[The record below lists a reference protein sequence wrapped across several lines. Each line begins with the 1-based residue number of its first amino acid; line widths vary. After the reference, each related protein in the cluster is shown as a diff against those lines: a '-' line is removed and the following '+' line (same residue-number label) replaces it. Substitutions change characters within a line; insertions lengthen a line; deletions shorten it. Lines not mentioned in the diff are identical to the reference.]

1 MNIILEDLPEMKL
14 VSLDCTGPEQLTP
27 AYRSISSWAEQAG
40 ILTEESKM
48 LTIYKDSFTDTE
60 EANVRLSASILC
72 EGFDYLPEKFYRRTV
87 GGGKHVK
94 GHFVLDLEEFEK
106 AWTLMYQWM
115 NDQGYRPSGKDP
127 FEVYH
132 NNLLENPDQ
141 KAIVDLYIPVVK
153 K

>member
-1 MNIILEDLPEMKL
+1 MNITLEDLPKMKL

-27 AYRSISSWAEQAG
+27 AYRSISSWADEAG

-48 LTIYKDSFTDTE
+48 VTIYKDSFTDTDE
-60 EANVRLSASILC
+60 SNVRLSASILSDDKN
-72 EGFDYLPEKFYRRTV
+72 ELPENFYRRQLGV
-87 GGGKHVK
+87 GKHVK
-94 GHFVLDLEEFEK
+94 GQFVLELEEFEK